1 MISDFYL
8 ELCPLIIYF
17 EKMDPFPT
25 FKKKIHVDQ
34 YFNYVS
40 FCLLYTEGCFEK

>member
-25 FKKKIHVDQ
+25 LKKIHVDQ

-40 FCLLYTEGCFEK
+40 FCLLSTEGCFEN